1 MASLAIYIET
11 PRNPLDRFERLAERR
26 AWQLDRTDEDEVN
39 LLVAGSFS
47 DLHVSL
53 TWREEVE
60 TLHVACRYDLK
71 VPGPRRDEIAKLIAM
86 VNAQLLHGHFDL
98 WRQEGTLIF
107 RNNLVLAGG
116 AEANDAQCD
125 MLIRL
130 AIDACQRYFP
140 AVQFVVWAGRAAEE
154 ALESSL
160 FETMGEA

>member
-1 MASLAIYIET
+1 MASLAIYAET

-53 TWREEVE
+53 NWREEVE

-71 VPGPRRDEIAKLIAM
+71 VPVPRRDEIARLIAL

-154 ALESSL
+154 ALEGSL